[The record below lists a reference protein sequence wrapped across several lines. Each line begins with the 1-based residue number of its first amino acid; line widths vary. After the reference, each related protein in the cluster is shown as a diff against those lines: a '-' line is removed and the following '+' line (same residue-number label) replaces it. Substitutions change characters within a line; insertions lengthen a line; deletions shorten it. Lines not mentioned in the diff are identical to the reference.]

1 MKSGDIR
8 GYAVTVG
15 AILGLL
21 FLIVL
26 WSYRA
31 KEIIGWFR

>member
-1 MKSGDIR
+1 MNSRDLK
-8 GYAVTVG
+8 GYAVTFG

>member
-1 MKSGDIR
+1 MKSRDIK

-15 AILGLL
+15 AVLGLL

>member
-1 MKSGDIR
+1 MKSRDIK

-26 WSYRA
+26 WSDRA
-31 KEIIGWFR
+31 REIMGWFR

>member
-1 MKSGDIR
+1 MMPRDIR
-8 GYAVTVG
+8 GYAITIG
-15 AILGLL
+15 AILALL

>member
-1 MKSGDIR
+1 MKSRDSK

-21 FLIVL
+21 LLIVL